1 MFNKNKT
8 LWIVLGG
15 ILLAAAFYGIYLG
28 WIRHDMTDFGVCYKN
43 GRRILDGET
52 LYRVSDGHLQF
63 KYAPVSALFYAP
75 LALLPWEVAKIIW
88 FYLELILLFAV
99 LWISTKLLP
108 SPPRGPVL
116 VLLPATLV
124 LLKFI
129 GRELELGQVNILILF
144 FLTSMIAEVIR
155 RKDAMAGVLWGISL
169 FFKPYA
175 LVFLPYFIL
184 KKRFKIV
191 LVGAAVVLAGLV
203 LPALNFGL
211 QGNWVVLRDWIS
223 TLSRST
229 PELMAAG
236 DTSSLYAFLWKVLPG
251 HPDLWIKILWLVTGL
266 TVGLLFLG
274 MMRQGKK
281 QALEVPEV
289 LEMAF
294 LMILIPLF
302 SPLGWFY
309 NYLYSV
315 LAIVLL
321 IQAMPKFPPL
331 WKYALIADLIII
343 GATLREVLGKD
354 LFHFYTRKSLVVVNY
369 LIVLAALAAARFN
382 RKVGL

>member
-1 MFNKNKT
+1 VFNKNKT
-8 LWIVLGG
+8 LWIALGAVL
-15 ILLAAAFYGIYLG
+15 LTAAFYGIYLG
-28 WIRHDMTDFGVCYKN
+28 WIKHDMSDFGVCYKN

-52 LYRVSDGHLQF
+52 LYRISDGHLQF
-63 KYAPVSALFYAP
+63 KYAPISALFYAS

-88 FYLELILLFAV
+88 YYLELILLFSV
-99 LWISTKLLP
+99 LWISYKLLP
-108 SPPRGPVL
+108 SPRKGPVL

-144 FLTSMIAEVIR
+144 ILILMIAEVIR
-155 RKDAMAGVLWGISL
+155 RKDATAGVLWGISL

-191 LVGAAVVLAGLV
+191 LAGGAVVLAGLL
-203 LPALNFGL
+203 LPALNFGF
-211 QGNWVVLRDWIS
+211 QGNWIVLREWVS
-223 TLSRST
+223 TLSHST

-266 TVGLLFLG
+266 AVGLLFLG
-274 MMRQGKK
+274 MMRQGKTR
-281 QALEVPEV
+281 ALKTPEV
-289 LEMAF
+289 LETSF

-315 LAIVLL
+315 LAIILL
-321 IQAMPKFPPL
+321 IQALPKFPPL

-369 LIVLAALAAARFN
+369 LIVLAALAYARWD
-382 RKVGL
+382 RRVGL

>member
-1 MFNKNKT
+1 MLKKYKT
-8 LWIVLGG
+8 VRIVLGAV
-15 ILLAAAFYGIYLG
+15 LLTAAFYGIYLG

>member
-1 MFNKNKT
+1 VFNKNKK
-8 LWIVLGG
+8 LWIVLGAV
-15 ILLAAAFYGIYLG
+15 LLTAAFYGIYLG

-75 LALLPWEVAKIIW
+75 LALLPWEAAKIVW
-88 FYLELILLFAV
+88 YYLELILLFAV
-99 LWISTKLLP
+99 LWISYKILP
-108 SPPRGPVL
+108 SPPKRPALVL
-116 VLLPATLV
+116 VLALLV

-144 FLTSMIAEVIR
+144 LLTLMIAAFIQ
-155 RKDAMAGVLWGISL
+155 RKDVAAGVLWGISL

-191 LVGAAVVLAGLV
+191 LVGAVVVIAGLV
-203 LPALNFGL
+203 LPALNFGW
-211 QGNWVVLRDWIS
+211 QGSWDVLREWAS

-229 PELMAAG
+229 PELTAAG
-236 DTSSLYAFLWKVLPG
+236 DTASLYAFLWKVLPG
-251 HPDLWIKILWLVTGL
+251 HPDLWIKILWIVTGL
-266 TVGLLFLG
+266 AIGLLFLG
-274 MMRQGKK
+274 VMRQGKK
-281 QALEVPEV
+281 QSLKVPEV
-289 LEMAF
+289 LETAF

-343 GATLREVLGKD
+343 GATLIEVLGKD

>member
-1 MFNKNKT
+1 MFTKNKT
-8 LWIVLGG
+8 LWIALGAVL
-15 ILLAAAFYGIYLG
+15 LTAAFYGIYLG
-28 WIRHDMTDFGVCYKN
+28 WIKHDMSDFGVCYKN

-52 LYRVSDGHLQF
+52 LYRISDGHLQF
-63 KYAPVSALFYAP
+63 KYAPISALFYAS

-88 FYLELILLFAV
+88 YYLELILLFSV
-99 LWISTKLLP
+99 LWISYKLLP
-108 SPPRGPVL
+108 SPRRGPVL

-144 FLTSMIAEVIR
+144 ILILMIAEVIR
-155 RKDAMAGVLWGISL
+155 RKDATAGVLWGISL

-191 LVGAAVVLAGLV
+191 LAGGAVVLAGLL
-203 LPALNFGL
+203 LPALNFGF
-211 QGNWVVLRDWIS
+211 QGNWIVLREWVS
-223 TLSRST
+223 TLSHST

-251 HPDLWIKILWLVTGL
+251 HPDLWIKILWLVAGL
-266 TVGLLFLG
+266 AVGLLFLG

-281 QALEVPEV
+281 LALEVPEV
-289 LEMAF
+289 LETSF

-321 IQAMPKFPPL
+321 IQALPKFPPL

-369 LIVLAALAAARFN
+369 LIVLAALAYARWD
-382 RKVGL
+382 RKTGL

>member
-1 MFNKNKT
+1 MFTKNKT
-8 LWIVLGG
+8 LWIALGAVL
-15 ILLAAAFYGIYLG
+15 LTAAFYGIYLG
-28 WIRHDMTDFGVCYKN
+28 WIKHDMSDFGVCYKN

-52 LYRVSDGHLQF
+52 LYRISDGHLQF
-63 KYAPVSALFYAP
+63 KYAPISALFYAS

-88 FYLELILLFAV
+88 YYLELILLFSV
-99 LWISTKLLP
+99 LWISYKLLP
-108 SPPRGPVL
+108 SPRRGPVL

-144 FLTSMIAEVIR
+144 ILILMIAEVIR
-155 RKDAMAGVLWGISL
+155 RKDATAGVLWGISL

-191 LVGAAVVLAGLV
+191 LAGGAVVLAGLL
-203 LPALNFGL
+203 LPALNFGF
-211 QGNWVVLRDWIS
+211 QGNWIVLREWVS
-223 TLSRST
+223 TLSHST

-266 TVGLLFLG
+266 AVGLLFLG

-281 QALEVPEV
+281 LALEVPEV
-289 LEMAF
+289 LETSF

-315 LAIVLL
+315 LAIILL
-321 IQAMPKFPPL
+321 IQALPKFPPL

-369 LIVLAALAAARFN
+369 LIVLAALAYARWD
-382 RKVGL
+382 RKTGL

>member
-1 MFNKNKT
+1 MLKKNKT
-8 LWIVLGG
+8 VWIVLGAV
-15 ILLAAAFYGIYLG
+15 LLTAAFYGIYLG

-88 FYLELILLFAV
+88 YYLELILLFAV
-99 LWISTKLLP
+99 LWISYKLLP

-116 VLLPATLV
+116 VLLPGTLV

-144 FLTSMIAEVIR
+144 FLTLMIAEVIR
-155 RKDAMAGVLWGISL
+155 RKDATAGVLWGISL

-211 QGNWVVLRDWIS
+211 QGNWDVLREWVS

-251 HPDLWIKILWLVTGL
+251 HHELWIKILWLVTGL
-266 TVGLLFLG
+266 AVGLLFLG

-289 LEMAF
+289 LETAF

-331 WKYALIADLIII
+331 WKYILIADLIII

-382 RKVGL
+382 RKAGL

>member
-1 MFNKNKT
+1 VFNKKKT

-28 WIRHDMTDFGVCYKN
+28 WIRQDMSDFGVCYKN

-63 KYAPVSALFYAP
+63 KYAPISALFYAP
-75 LALLPWEVAKIIW
+75 LALLPWEAAKIVW
-88 FYLELILLFAV
+88 YYLELILLFAV
-99 LWISTKLLP
+99 FWISFKLLP
-108 SPPRGPVL
+108 SPPKRPALVL
-116 VLLPATLV
+116 VLALLV

-129 GRELELGQVNILILF
+129 GREMELGQVNILILF
-144 FLTSMIAEVIR
+144 LLTLMIAAFIQ
-155 RKDAMAGVLWGISL
+155 RKDAAAAVLWGISL

-175 LVFLPYFIL
+175 LVFLPYFLL

-191 LVGAAVVLAGLV
+191 LAGAAVVLAGLV
-203 LPALNFGL
+203 LPALNFGG
-211 QGNWVVLRDWIS
+211 QGNWMVLREWIS

-229 PELMAAG
+229 PDLMAAG

-251 HPDLWIKILWLVTGL
+251 HPDLPIKIVWLVTGL
-266 TVGLLFLG
+266 AVGLLFLG
-274 MMRQGKK
+274 LMKQGKTR
-281 QALEVPEV
+281 ALKTPEV
-289 LEMAF
+289 LETAF

-315 LAIVLL
+315 LAIILL
-321 IQAMPKFPPL
+321 IQALPKFPPF
-331 WKYALIADLIII
+331 WKYTLIADLIMI

-354 LFHFYTRKSLVVVNY
+354 LFHFYTRRSLVVVNY
-369 LIVLAALAAARFN
+369 LIVLAALAYGRWY
-382 RKVGL
+382 RRVGL

>member
-28 WIRHDMTDFGVCYKN
+28 WIKHDMSDFGVCYKN

-63 KYAPVSALFYAP
+63 KYAPISALFYAP
-75 LALLPWEVAKIIW
+75 LALLPWEVAKIVW
-88 FYLELILLFAV
+88 YYLELILLFAV
-99 LWISTKLLP
+99 FWISYKLLP
-108 SPPRGPVL
+108 VRPRGPTL
-116 VLLPATLV
+116 VLLSALLV

-129 GRELELGQVNILILF
+129 GREMELGQVNILII
-144 FLTSMIAEVIR
+144 FLLTLMIAALKQK
-155 RKDAMAGVLWGISL
+155 KDGAAAVLWGISL

-191 LVGAAVVLAGLV
+191 LAGAAVVLAGLL
-203 LPALNFGL
+203 LPALNFGF
-211 QGNWVVLRDWIS
+211 QGNGMVLGEWIS

-229 PELMAAG
+229 SNLIAAG

-251 HPDLWIKILWLVTGL
+251 HPDLWIKILWLVVGL
-266 TVGLLFLG
+266 SVGLLFLG
-274 MMRQGKK
+274 VMGEGKK
-281 QALEVPEV
+281 RALKTPEV
-289 LEMAF
+289 LETAF
-294 LMILIPLF
+294 LMILIPLL
-302 SPLGWFY
+302 SPLGWYY

-315 LAIVLL
+315 LAVVLL
-321 IQAMPKFPPL
+321 IQVLSTFPPF
-331 WKYALIADLIII
+331 WKYFIAADLIMI
-343 GATLREVLGKD
+343 GASLREILGKD
-354 LFHFYTRKSLVVVNY
+354 LFHSYTRHSLVVVNY
-369 LIVLAALAAARFN
+369 LIVLVALTFARWN
-382 RKVGL
+382 RKADL

>member
-1 MFNKNKT
+1 MFTKNKT
-8 LWIVLGG
+8 LWIALGAVL
-15 ILLAAAFYGIYLG
+15 LTAAFYGIYLG
-28 WIRHDMTDFGVCYKN
+28 WIKHDMSDFGVCYKN

-52 LYRVSDGHLQF
+52 LYRISDGHLQF
-63 KYAPVSALFYAP
+63 KYAPISALFYAS

-88 FYLELILLFAV
+88 YYLELILLFSV
-99 LWISTKLLP
+99 LWISYKLLP
-108 SPPRGPVL
+108 SPRRGPVL

-144 FLTSMIAEVIR
+144 ILILMIAEVIR
-155 RKDAMAGVLWGISL
+155 RKDATAGVLWGISL

-191 LVGAAVVLAGLV
+191 LAGGAVVLAGLL
-203 LPALNFGL
+203 LPALNFGF
-211 QGNWVVLRDWIS
+211 QGNWIVLREWVS
-223 TLSRST
+223 TLSHST

-251 HPDLWIKILWLVTGL
+251 HPDLWIKILWLVAGL
-266 TVGLLFLG
+266 AVGLLFLG

-281 QALEVPEV
+281 LALEVPEV
-289 LEMAF
+289 LETSF

-315 LAIVLL
+315 LAIILL
-321 IQAMPKFPPL
+321 IQALPKFPPL

-369 LIVLAALAAARFN
+369 LIVLAALAYARWD
-382 RKVGL
+382 RKTGL

>member
-1 MFNKNKT
+1 MLKKNRT
-8 LWIVLGG
+8 VWVVLGAV
-15 ILLAAAFYGIYLG
+15 LLTAALYGIYIG

-63 KYAPVSALFYAP
+63 KYAPISALFYAP
-75 LALLPWEVAKIIW
+75 LALLPWETAKIIW
-88 FYLELILLFAV
+88 YYLEIILLFAV
-99 LWISTKLLP
+99 FWLSYKLLP
-108 SPPRGPVL
+108 SPRRGPV
-116 VLLPATLV
+116 VIVLPAALV

-144 FLTSMIAEVIR
+144 FLTLMIIETLR
-155 RKDAMAGVLWGISL
+155 RKDGPAGVLWGVSL

-191 LVGAAVVLAGLV
+191 LTGLGVVLAGLV
-203 LPALNFGL
+203 LPALIFGL
-211 QGNWVVLRDWIS
+211 EGNWTVLREWVS

-236 DTSSLYAFLWKVLPG
+236 DTSSLYAFLWKILPG
-251 HPDLWIKILWLVTGL
+251 HPDLWIKILWLAAGL
-266 TVGLLFLG
+266 AVGLLFLR

-281 QALEVPEV
+281 QALPDPEV
-289 LEMAF
+289 LEAAF
-294 LMILIPLF
+294 LMILIPMF

-315 LAIVLL
+315 LAIVVLV
-321 IQAMPKFPPL
+321 QALPKFPPL
-331 WKYALIADLIII
+331 WKYALIADLIVI

-354 LFHFYTRKSLVVVNY
+354 LFHIYTRKSLVVVNY
-369 LIVLAALAAARFN
+369 LIVLAALAAARFD
-382 RKVGL
+382 RKAGL